1 MGSWEREVFGQGQT
15 MSGWN
20 TPSNS
25 SATWVSQALV
35 SLFTISVTSVVVH
48 DPSRPACPQS
58 AVGILRGLDA
68 SVTRT

>member
-20 TPSNS
+20 TLSNS
-25 SATWVSQALV
+25 SASWVSQALV
-35 SLFTISVTSVVVH
+35 SPSTISVTSDSSTILLGPRV
-48 DPSRPACPQS
+48 PS